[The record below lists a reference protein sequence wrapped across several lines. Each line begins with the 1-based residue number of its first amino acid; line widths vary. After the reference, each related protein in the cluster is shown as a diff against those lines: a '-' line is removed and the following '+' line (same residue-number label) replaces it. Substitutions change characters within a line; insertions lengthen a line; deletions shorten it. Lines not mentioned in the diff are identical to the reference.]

1 LRSGATELRAIERTN
16 IISFLL
22 ARNETELAARRRK
35 LAVPDP
41 YYGFAG
47 TVAQAT
53 DLIGRYWAAGVYSL

>member
-35 LAVPDP
+35 LAVPDS

-53 DLIGRYWAAGVYSL
+53 DLIGRY